1 MLFSGPLNQR
11 MPRWLSAIGALP
23 LYLLLAI
30 LVFASAWTSPAALAV
45 GTGPDPQLSIWFLR
59 WTPFALSH
67 GQNPFV
73 TDYINFPQGANL
85 MWNTFFPLAGLLLWP
100 VTTLFG
106 PVVAY
111 NLLATLALAL
121 SAWCAYL
128 AIHCLVRSPLAAAAG
143 GLLYGFSPYMVSQS
157 LGHPQLTM
165 AFFPPLLL
173 LLVHEILVRR
183 QRSAAVTGPLL
194 GLLAAAQ
201 LLIGEEVLATATI
214 TALLGILLLI
224 ALNPHSVRTHVPH
237 AVRSLSVAA
246 GVFLLVTAFPLS
258 IQFFGPQRPHGP
270 VQVQD
275 VFVTDLLGFFV
286 PTRLQLLSPS
296 WAVHLSDHF
305 SGNPADWNAYLGLPL
320 ILLLVFSAV
329 RFGRSQL
336 VRATI
341 QLCLLLVLLSMGRIV
356 HVAGQTVPLAVPL
369 LSLLFVPM
377 NKVLPFRWTVGLF
390 LSAWIAL
397 AVTPILDNVLPD
409 RLMLYVFLLAGI
421 LLAVFLDWVL
431 EPPNRKR
438 LILGGIVTAI
448 ALAPLVPRL
457 PFPSVAV
464 AAPPF
469 FTASDV
475 TRIPDGSVALVV
487 PSYQGYATAM
497 LWQAHSDMRFR
508 MPEGYAIALDAASS
522 RPLATTETLMANVQL
537 DTGLPPVTAELRQ
550 DVLWELSHSKVSTII
565 VGPMPHQDQM
575 IGLVT
580 SLLGRYPNVVGGV
593 FVWWDMAS

>member
-1 MLFSGPLNQR
+1 MPFSGPLNQR

-85 MWNTFFPLAGLLLWP
+85 MWNTSFPLAGLLLWP

-128 AIHCLVRSPLAAAAG
+128 AIQRFVRSPIAAAVG
-143 GLLYGFSPYMVSQS
+143 GLLYGFSPYMLSQS

-173 LLVHEILVRR
+173 LLLHEILIRR
-183 QRSAAVTGPLL
+183 QCSAASAGLLL
-194 GLLAAAQ
+194 GLLTAGQ
-201 LLIGEEVLATATI
+201 LLIGEEVLATATM

-224 ALNPHSVRTHVPH
+224 ALNPHGARTHVPH
-237 AVRSLSVAA
+237 AVRSLAVAA
-246 GVFLLVTAFPLS
+246 GVFLLITAFPLS
-258 IQFFGPQRPHGP
+258 IQFLGPQRPQGP

-296 WAVHLSDHF
+296 WAVRLSDHF
-305 SGNPADWNAYLGLPL
+305 SGNPAEWSAYLGIPL
-320 ILLLVFSAV
+320 ILLLVFTAV
-329 RFGRSQL
+329 RLQRTHL
-336 VRATI
+336 VRATM
-341 QLCLLLVLLSMGRIV
+341 LLGLLLVLLSMGRRV
-356 HVAGQTVPLAVPL
+356 HLAGQTVSLAVPL
-369 LSLLFVPM
+369 LSLTFVPM

-390 LSAWIAL
+390 LSAWVAL
-397 AVTPILDNVLPD
+397 AVTPILDNVLPG

-421 LLAVFLDWVL
+421 LLAVFLDWIF

-438 LILGGIVTAI
+438 LILGSIVTAL
-448 ALAPLVPRL
+448 ALAPLLPRL

-464 AAPPF
+464 LVPPF
-469 FTASDV
+469 FTVSDV
-475 TRIPDGSVALVV
+475 ARISDGSVALVA

-537 DTGLPPVTAELRQ
+537 ETALPPVTAELRQ
-550 DVLWELSHSKVSTII
+550 DVLRELSRSKVNTII
-565 VGPMPHQDQM
+565 VGPMTHQDQM
-575 IGLVT
+575 VRLFT
-580 SLLGRYPNVVGGV
+580 ELLGRYPDVVGGV
-593 FVWWDMAS
+593 LVWWDVAG